1 METEAEMEMM
11 KKQKQKKILIIDD
24 DVKIGDLEQAGYC
37 CQRAYSGTEALF
49 CLEHTRPDLI
59 LRGAEDY
66 ITKPFFTKELLA
78 RIEVQIRKVVSP
90 LSDVFRYK
98 ERKGCVN
105 SIRIF
110 RHLPI

>member
-1 METEAEMEMM
+1 MEMM
-11 KKQKQKKILIIDD
+11 QKQKQKKILIIDD
-24 DVKIGDLEQAGYC
+24 DMKIGNLEQEVLEQAGYYC
-37 CQRAYSGTEALF
+37 NRAYSGTEALL

-66 ITKPFFTKELLA
+66 ITKPFSTKELLV